1 MSCIKSILISFLLTT
16 VFSINSFA
24 QVPTTTTTE
33 LQMEAIT
40 ENNDD
45 NETQDDTF
53 LQLLQQYV
61 KSPMNMNTADAGML
75 KELMV
80 LTPLQ
85 LQNII
90 SYRNLFGKFIS
101 IYELQAVPGLDIA
114 TIEKIK
120 PFITVAEAADL
131 FKSLG
136 ERLRGGTNNIVV
148 RVSQVMEK
156 SKGYLVDPATTT
168 NYYPGAPQRYFFR
181 YKYQYKNLLQFGVVA
196 EKDAGEDFFKGTQ
209 KQGFDFYSAHIFAR
223 NIGIIK
229 ALAIGDF
236 TVNMGQGLTQ
246 WQSLAF
252 KKSADVIN
260 IKRQLSVLRPYN
272 SAGEINFHRGLGITI
287 AKKYVEATGFV
298 SLKNIDANFV
308 SDTLNFDD
316 YISSIQ
322 TSGLHR
328 TKSETDDKGV
338 QQQFAYGGNVAFNKN
353 NFHLGV
359 NVIQYQFKLPLIKSS
374 DPYNIY
380 ALSGKNIGNQ
390 SIDYSYTLKNLHFFG
405 EAAMD
410 NKQNKAFVNGMII
423 SVDPM
428 VDISM
433 LYRNISEKYQ
443 SLYTNAFTESTFPN
457 NEKGFYT
464 GISIKPHNDW
474 RIDAY
479 ADFYKFPW
487 LKYLV
492 DAPTVGVDYLV
503 QLDYKPNKQFEIYI
517 RYRTE
522 TKSKNYNPFT
532 TITVPVIPKPRQN
545 FRMQMS
551 YKLSTAFTFR
561 NRVELIWYDKKG
573 GAPQN
578 GYLAYADFIYK
589 PMMKR
594 YSANMRLQYF
604 ETDGYDSRMYAYEN
618 DVLYSF
624 SIPVFYDKGYR
635 YYLNIN
641 YDATKKL
648 TFWFRIAQ
656 TIYNNKTVVGSG
668 LDEIKG
674 NTRTE
679 VKLQLQYYF

>member
-260 IKRQLSVLRPYN
+260 IKRQLSVLRP
-272 SAGEINFHRGLGITI
+272 
-287 AKKYVEATGFV
+287 
-298 SLKNIDANFV
+298 
-308 SDTLNFDD
+308 
-316 YISSIQ
+316 
-322 TSGLHR
+322 
-328 TKSETDDKGV
+328 
-338 QQQFAYGGNVAFNKN
+338 
-353 NFHLGV
+353 
-359 NVIQYQFKLPLIKSS
+359 
-374 DPYNIY
+374 
-380 ALSGKNIGNQ
+380 
-390 SIDYSYTLKNLHFFG
+390 
-405 EAAMD
+405 
-410 NKQNKAFVNGMII
+410 
-423 SVDPM
+423 
-428 VDISM
+428 
-433 LYRNISEKYQ
+433 
-443 SLYTNAFTESTFPN
+443 
-457 NEKGFYT
+457 
-464 GISIKPHNDW
+464 
-474 RIDAY
+474 
-479 ADFYKFPW
+479 
-487 LKYLV
+487 
-492 DAPTVGVDYLV
+492 
-503 QLDYKPNKQFEIYI
+503 
-517 RYRTE
+517 
-522 TKSKNYNPFT
+522 
-532 TITVPVIPKPRQN
+532 
-545 FRMQMS
+545 
-551 YKLSTAFTFR
+551 
-561 NRVELIWYDKKG
+561 
-573 GAPQN
+573 
-578 GYLAYADFIYK
+578 
-589 PMMKR
+589 
-594 YSANMRLQYF
+594 
-604 ETDGYDSRMYAYEN
+604 
-618 DVLYSF
+618 
-624 SIPVFYDKGYR
+624 
-635 YYLNIN
+635 
-641 YDATKKL
+641 
-648 TFWFRIAQ
+648 
-656 TIYNNKTVVGSG
+656 
-668 LDEIKG
+668 
-674 NTRTE
+674 
-679 VKLQLQYYF
+679 